1 MQKLKIKNGKV
12 INENN
17 QVVFLRGVNIGGWMN
32 FENFIDGFPGS
43 EMHFRALLKQSL
55 GENKANFFLDRFL
68 DHLFNEDDVKFIRN
82 QGMNVIR
89 LPINYRHFES
99 DQSPYHYLEAGFERL
114 EQVLGWCERHEI
126 YVILD
131 LHAVQGWQNG
141 DWHCDN
147 SSRHSLFWT
156 HKQFQDRFYAL
167 WQEFAERYRNRNV
180 VAAYNIINEPLSNA
194 QFGRFVPDNE
204 YVPDYQN
211 LNRIYRE
218 AVESIREKD
227 TEKIIILEGDYYSV
241 LFSGL
246 EAPFDR
252 NLMYSSHNYIEVCT
266 SALPSYPGDFNN
278 NYWDNERIK
287 QQFVQTEGYQFAKQY
302 NVPLLVGEF
311 GFNAQHISEKPQA
324 QLDAFI
330 DQIKVYNENLIHWTI
345 WTYKDVGLMGWLQFD
360 PESDYMQTIR
370 PVLAAKDALRT
381 DFGWLAG
388 YPQDV
393 QDLINQLSDKVLQFI
408 PGLDPATNRR
418 YFSQAAM
425 STYTADQ
432 LQMLYAQ
439 QFSDKTEKQIDQ
451 ILRSMRLE
459 YCLQNKKLNLAI
471 SDCL

>member
-1 MQKLKIKNGKV
+1 
-12 INENN
+12 
-17 QVVFLRGVNIGGWMN
+17 
-32 FENFIDGFPGS
+32 
-43 EMHFRALLKQSL
+43 
-55 GENKANFFLDRFL
+55 
-68 DHLFNEDDVKFIRN
+68 
-82 QGMNVIR
+82 MNVIR
-89 LPINYRHFES
+89 LPINYRHFET
-99 DQSPYHYLEAGFERL
+99 DQSPYNYLEAGFERL
-114 EQVLGWCERHEI
+114 EQVLGWCERHDL

-167 WQEFAERYRNRNV
+167 WQEFATRYRNRNV

-241 LFSGL
+241 LFAGL
-246 EAPFDR
+246 EVPFDR
-252 NLMYSSHNYIEVCT
+252 NLMYSSHNYIEACT
-266 SALPSYPGDFNN
+266 SSLPSYPGVFNN
-278 NYWDNERIK
+278 NLWNDERIK

-370 PVLAAKDALRT
+370 PVLDAKDALRT

-388 YPQDV
+388 YPEDV
-393 QDLINQLSDKVLQFI
+393 QELIDRLSDKVLSFI

-432 LQMLYAQ
+432 LQRLYVQ
-439 QFSDKTEKQIDQ
+439 QFTDKTETQIDQ
-451 ILRSMRLE
+451 LLRSLRLE
-459 YCLQNKKLNLAI
+459 NCLQNKKLNEAI
-471 SDCL
+471 ANCL